1 VNASSGPVRVTLQ
14 LAVETADELPDE
26 QVFTAWV
33 NTALSEALNKVP
45 DQGRTDLPENT
56 CVTIRIVSSAESSE
70 LNSSFRD
77 IHRPTNVLAFPA
89 GINTL
94 PEEADHEVE
103 LGDLVICYDVVISE
117 AEQQQKTLC
126 AHMAHLTVHGA
137 LHLVGF
143 DHHEDA
149 AANIMESLEAH
160 VLGILGFKDP
170 YLNDDQDMLGA

>member
-1 VNASSGPVRVTLQ
+1 MNALSGPVRVTLQ
-14 LAVETADELPDE
+14 VAVETADKLPDE
-26 QVFTAWV
+26 QAFTLWV
-33 NTALSEALNKVP
+33 NTALAEAFNKVRSE
-45 DQGRTDLPENT
+45 GGAELPENA
-56 CVTIRIVSSAESSE
+56 CVTIRIVTGAESSE

-89 GINTL
+89 GINVL
-94 PEEADHEVE
+94 PEEADYEVE

-143 DHHEDA
+143 DHHEDT
-149 AANIMESLEAH
+149 AANIMESLETH
-160 VLGILGFKDP
+160 VLEILGFENP
-170 YLNDDQDMLGA
+170 YLHDDRDMSGA